1 MTGKRAV
8 IIILAVLAVGNG
20 VWPLISDRSAPFIAA
35 IAYAVAVFL
44 VLRRGDYSAG
54 LIVGIAGFSIHVL
67 EWAARGIMD
76 LGPIERVWFF
86 ANILLPLALV
96 WLNWTLIRRIR

>member
-35 IAYAVAVFL
+35 IAYATVVFL
-44 VLRRGDYSAG
+44 VHRHSDYRAG
-54 LIVGIAGFSIHVL
+54 LIVGIAGFAIHVL
-67 EWAARGIMD
+67 EWAARGITN
-76 LGPIERVWFF
+76 LGSIERVWFF
-86 ANILLPLALV
+86 ANILLPLTLV
-96 WLNWTLIRRIR
+96 WLNRTLIRRIR